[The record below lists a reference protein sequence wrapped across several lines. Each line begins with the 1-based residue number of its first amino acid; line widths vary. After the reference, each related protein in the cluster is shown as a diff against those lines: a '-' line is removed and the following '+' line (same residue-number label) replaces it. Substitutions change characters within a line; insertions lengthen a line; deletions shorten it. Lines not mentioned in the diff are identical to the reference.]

1 MTAPR
6 PPISRRQNEPYMVDL
21 VKASSAAHVRQQRL
35 ETARVTVSLA
45 LAAASVLAAFA
56 AVTAPVITIAGA
68 AWALAYTV
76 LVSPLT
82 KGQARR
88 SAVIQEMFDTE
99 LFGLAWNGTLT
110 GGRLRPDEISQL
122 VREFNPRRGRGAR
135 LRDWYVDT
143 TGVPQPYDIFICQQ
157 QNLAWDARLRRR
169 WAWVLLA
176 AVGIWVVLGLA
187 VGYAASL
194 TIPETLFRWY
204 APSLAALIYGI
215 ESCKTQREIATER
228 ERVMNLV
235 QNEID
240 NAQPAPS
247 PDEEVRLMAK
257 AREIQD
263 VIFAT
268 RKQAARVPDWFYARF
283 RQHDENDFRA
293 NAEHLRRK
301 LGP

>member
-1 MTAPR
+1 MTSPHT
-6 PPISRRQNEPYMVDL
+6 PISRRQNEPDMLDL
-21 VKASSAAHVRQQRL
+21 IKASTAAHVRQQRL

-45 LAAASVLAAFA
+45 LAAASVVAAFA
-56 AVTAPVITIAGA
+56 SVTAPVITVIGG

-76 LVSPLT
+76 LVSPLA

-88 SAVIQEMFDTE
+88 SAVIQEMFDTQ
-99 LFGLAWNGTLT
+99 LFGLPWNSTLV

-122 VREFNPRRGRGAR
+122 VREFSPRRGRGDR

-143 TGVPQPYDIFICQQ
+143 SGVPQPYDIFICQQ

-169 WAWVLLA
+169 WSWVLLA
-176 AVGIWVVLGLA
+176 AVVVWVVLGLV

-194 TIPETLFRWY
+194 TIPEMLLRWY
-204 APSLAALIYGI
+204 VPSLAALIYGI
-215 ESCKTQREIATER
+215 ESCKNQRDIAAER

-235 QNEID
+235 QTEID
-240 NAQPAPS
+240 TAQPAPS
-247 PDEEVRLMAK
+247 TDEHARLLVK

-268 RKQAARVPDWFYARF
+268 RRQVARVPDWFYARF
-283 RQHDENDFRA
+283 RERDENDFRA
-293 NAEHLRRK
+293 NAQHLRNK
-301 LGP
+301 MTP